1 MTWMTRPHKRSAVR
15 PDGQA
20 PWVAAFGPV
29 TDVAAFGDLWRAVE
43 QEADGSVF
51 QSWAWLGCDFGA
63 RFDDPVA
70 LRITEGQRCIALGL
84 INRRRRLFWHVGET
98 GHGDADS
105 VFVEHNGPLVV
116 RDRPAARAAWYAA
129 LLGGG
134 AGLGRIVRLSGI
146 GADDLAA
153 ARRSGVVDQGMTRL
167 APYRD
172 LAALRA
178 AGVDCLD
185 AVSANTRQQIRRA
198 WRHYEA
204 SGAIAVDRAGTLG
217 AARERLAQ
225 LAALHQATW
234 MARGKPGAFARPGFR
249 SFHDELLKRGV
260 ADGMV
265 DLLRISAGE
274 RVIGYLYTLVWRGVA
289 RAYQSGFV
297 YEVAHPHEKPGL
309 VCHVAAM
316 RYYQARGLD
325 VYDFLAGEDRYK
337 TSLAGGSVALH
348 WVSAAPRATLAGLAL
363 AGRGRLTRMRAG

>member
-1 MTWMTRPHKRSAVR
+1 MTRPHKRTAVR
-15 PDGQA
+15 PEDQA

-29 TDVAAFGDLWRAVE
+29 TDVATFGDLWRAVE
-43 QEADGSVF
+43 LEADGSVF
-51 QSWAWLGCDFGA
+51 QSWAWLGCDFAA

-84 INRRRRLFWHVGET
+84 INRRRGILWHVGET
-98 GHGDADS
+98 GHADADS

-116 RDRPAARAAWYAA
+116 RDRPAAREAWYAA
-129 LLGGG
+129 LLGSG

-146 GADDLAA
+146 GAEDLAA
-153 ARRSGVVDQGMTRL
+153 VRRSGVVDQGMTRL
-167 APYRD
+167 APRRD
-172 LAALRA
+172 LAALRT
-178 AGVDCLD
+178 AGMDCLD

-204 SGAIAVDRAGTLG
+204 SGAIAVDRAETLG
-217 AARERLAQ
+217 AARERLAE

-234 MARGKPGAFARPGFR
+234 VARGKPGAFAGAGFR
-249 SFHDELLKRGV
+249 WFHDALLQRGV
-260 ADGMV
+260 ADGVV

-274 RVIGYLYTLVWRGVA
+274 RMIGYLYTLVWRGVA
-289 RAYQSGFV
+289 SAYQSGFI
-297 YEVAHPHEKPGL
+297 YAVAHPHEKPGL

-337 TSLAGGSVALH
+337 TSLAGETVVLH
-348 WVSAAPRATLAGLAL
+348 WVRAAPRTTLAGLVL
-363 AGRGRLTRMRAG
+363 AGRGRLTRMRAD